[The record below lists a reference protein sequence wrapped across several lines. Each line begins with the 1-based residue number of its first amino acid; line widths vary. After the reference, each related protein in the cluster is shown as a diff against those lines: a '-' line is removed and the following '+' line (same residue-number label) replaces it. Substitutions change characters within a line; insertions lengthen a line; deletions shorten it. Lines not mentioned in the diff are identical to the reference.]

1 MLHTRGRWSLPAH
14 IFPIFFDGEMP
25 GVRVTLAGEG
35 VHGHQQIVPPCLPMR
50 GACASAEGGAAQWR
64 ARVVGRFGRPR
75 RDPTLDALRASL
87 AMSDE
92 DGGCNMESNS
102 FDDDARDR
110 LASRHR
116 GGPRTQDV
124 PASVRSEQDCL

>member
-1 MLHTRGRWSLPAH
+1 
-14 IFPIFFDGEMP
+14 
-25 GVRVTLAGEG
+25 
-35 VHGHQQIVPPCLPMR
+35 MR

-75 RDPTLDALRASL
+75 RDPKLDAIRASL

-92 DGGCNMESNS
+92 DGGGHMESKY
-102 FDDDARDR
+102 FDYDARDR

-124 PASVRSEQDCL
+124 HVSVRCEQDCL